1 MQVYTWVINTR
12 GTENKCTAGKHGTAM
27 CNWNVHITTQPLRMV
42 SVCVC
47 VCVWP
52 RLQTLSQH
60 ESVCTQNMHHAFE
73 ERTLRKILP
82 ASGLKTFD
90 DCAWVLRVRSWAT
103 REKERVGEHYIQPCH
118 IMLSALLRR
127 RMSACESYTGHM
139 LTCSSEATMAFIT
152 TLKGAAFYCRPC
164 KPRTSHSNRH
174 VGSCATDL
182 SHFLIAWLSYTV
194 FRNLAWALAQHS
206 NPQTDKSMVV
216 LTLILTVAMWL

>member
-1 MQVYTWVINTR
+1 MQVYTWVINTT
-12 GTENKCTAGKHGTAM
+12 GTESKCAAGKHGTAM

-152 TLKGAAFYCRPC
+152 TLKGAAFCCRPC
-164 KPRTSHSNRH
+164 KSFKPACWLMCYRFVPLPYSLIVLHCIHS
-174 VGSCATDL
+174 
-182 SHFLIAWLSYTV
+182 